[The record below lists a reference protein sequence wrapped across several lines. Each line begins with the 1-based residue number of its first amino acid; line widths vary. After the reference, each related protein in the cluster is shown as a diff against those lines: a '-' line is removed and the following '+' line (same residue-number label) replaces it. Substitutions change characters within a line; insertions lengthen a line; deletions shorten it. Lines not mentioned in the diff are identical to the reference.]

1 MRGAGW
7 WVPTTMAVV
16 AASACSAPPSALGTH
31 TAEVRIADGSAE
43 RFPVTCNQYEWQWII
58 ETPESD
64 PGFTAIVN
72 TGETVTAELVH
83 LRDVDGFSGTFG
95 RDVVG
100 DGTARV
106 DNGVFHISG
115 TAFGGTEDDPAA
127 MLDRDFSI
135 RTDC

>member
-1 MRGAGW
+1 MRGAALW
-7 WVPTTMAVV
+7 LPTAMAVV
-16 AASACSAPPSALGTH
+16 AASACSTPPSALGTR

-43 RFPVTCNQYEWQWII
+43 RFPVICNQYEWQWII

-83 LRDVDGFSGTFG
+83 LRGVDGFSGTFG

-100 DGTARV
+100 EGTARV

-127 MLDRDFSI
+127 MLDREFRIS
-135 RTDC
+135 TDC

>member
-1 MRGAGW
+1 MRSRALW
-7 WVPTTMAVV
+7 LPATMAVV
-16 AASACSAPPSALGTH
+16 AAAACSTPPDALGTH
-31 TAEVRIADGSAE
+31 TAEVRVADGSAE
-43 RFPVTCNQYEWQWII
+43 RFPVVCNQYEWQWII

-83 LRDVDGFSGTFG
+83 LRSVDGFSGTFG

-100 DGTARV
+100 EGTARV
-106 DNGVFHISG
+106 DNGVFHITG
-115 TAFGGTEDDPAA
+115 TAFGGTEEDPAA
-127 MLDRDFSI
+127 MLDREFSI